1 MSFTA
6 KSTGAY
12 ARTSA
17 EAIQNAKAI
26 CDVLVPKGWTIEAVC
41 GMLGNIES
49 ESGYNPFR
57 WQNDIVLPYGDSR
70 ITYQNSHAYGLCQFD
85 PAGKYILYASNYD
98 GYAPNYSDRP
108 GNPSDGKAQ
117 MLFINDNADYYP
129 TASYPLTYAQY
140 KTATIANY
148 TIDYLTRTWFY
159 NYERGTWDANRV
171 TAANY
176 WWSVLSSY
184 HPHGEIPIWLLFK
197 IKEVNNGK

>member
-1 MSFTA
+1 MGFVA

-12 ARTSA
+12 ARSSA
-17 EAIQNAKAI
+17 EALQNAKAI
-26 CDVLVPKGWTIEAVC
+26 CDALVPKGWTIEAVC

-57 WQNDIVLPYGDSR
+57 WQSDIVLPVGDSR
-70 ITYQNSHAYGLCQFD
+70 IDYQNGHAYGLCQFD
-85 PAGKYILYASNYD
+85 PAGKYINYAAAYP
-98 GYAPNYSDRP
+98 GYAPNYSNRP
-108 GNPSDGKAQ
+108 GSATDGKAQ

-140 KTATIANY
+140 KQATINNY

-159 NYERGTWDANRV
+159 NYERGTWDNNRV

-176 WWSVLSSY
+176 WWTQLQNY
-184 HPHGEIPIWLLFK
+184 HPHGELPIWLLFK
-197 IKEVNNGK
+197 IKEVNSKK